1 MASDLCLRDGPT
13 SVFLLA
19 SGKRA
24 PPSSSQ
30 YHTHTSSALAH
41 SRTHTT
47 THTTLLDS
55 STLSPR
61 VMSAIDVS
69 PTQDGGVLK
78 TVLVPAADG
87 AVGPEAKDVVRVHYT
102 GTLTDGEKFDSSRDR
117 DDPFEFTLGTHQV
130 INAWDVGVATMK
142 IGERA
147 TFECKPEYAY
157 GDRGAPPKIPGG
169 ATLIFDVELLSF
181 KSHRDLSGDGGVMKK
196 ETLSEPTGFVA
207 AKADDEVVVTYDVK
221 SVDGATVVRAEESV
235 TCDVS
240 KAPCEGMAIALL
252 KMKKGERVSLTL
264 NGTYAKG
271 LGDVAEANGA
281 LVTMSLDAIHAME
294 KLLDF
299 DGTKKVMIEGEGYE
313 KPNDGAKCAVEYE
326 LRKDGAS
333 VEKKSLEVT
342 IGEEHVPAA
351 LEQALTMMKLN
362 EEAVVALADGT
373 EYTVKMT
380 SMERAKEQYAMN
392 NAEKLEAA
400 EKYKDS
406 GNAAYQGGNFARAT
420 KKYATALTYVEHD
433 SQFSDEEK
441 QASKK
446 LKLSLNLNAAA
457 VSLKTKSWAAARKS
471 SQKALDLEGSNEKA
485 LYRCAQASMELQ
497 DFDES
502 RRCLNK
508 ILDREE
514 KHAEALRM
522 MTRLKA
528 LEAHQAKKDAKIF
541 GGMFSKIELYDEPA
555 AAPATAAE
563 EPQMPDLGET
573 MDEAPPMDA
582 PPAPDANEPFGV
594 TEV

>member
-1 MASDLCLRDGPT
+1 
-13 SVFLLA
+13 
-19 SGKRA
+19 
-24 PPSSSQ
+24 
-30 YHTHTSSALAH
+30 
-41 SRTHTT
+41 
-47 THTTLLDS
+47 
-55 STLSPR
+55 
-61 VMSAIDVS
+61 MSAIDVS

-221 SVDGATVVRAEESV
+221 SVDGVTVVRAEESV

-299 DGTKKVMIEGEGYE
+299 DG
-313 KPNDGAKCAVEYE
+313 D
-326 LRKDGAS
+326 
-333 VEKKSLEVT
+333 
-342 IGEEHVPAA
+342 
-351 LEQALTMMKLN
+351 
-362 EEAVVALADGT
+362 
-373 EYTVKMT
+373 
-380 SMERAKEQYAMN
+380 
-392 NAEKLEAA
+392 
-400 EKYKDS
+400 
-406 GNAAYQGGNFARAT
+406 
-420 KKYATALTYVEHD
+420 
-433 SQFSDEEK
+433 
-441 QASKK
+441 
-446 LKLSLNLNAAA
+446 
-457 VSLKTKSWAAARKS
+457 RKS
-471 SQKALDLEGSNEKA
+471 
-485 LYRCAQASMELQ
+485 
-497 DFDES
+497 
-502 RRCLNK
+502 
-508 ILDREE
+508 
-514 KHAEALRM
+514 
-522 MTRLKA
+522 
-528 LEAHQAKKDAKIF
+528 
-541 GGMFSKIELYDEPA
+541 
-555 AAPATAAE
+555 
-563 EPQMPDLGET
+563 
-573 MDEAPPMDA
+573 
-582 PPAPDANEPFGV
+582 V
-594 TEV
+594 V